1 MKFPPTLTFYGNHSI
16 DFENDNP
23 DALKYYVISE
33 LRKIPIPDEI
43 FLEAHNSLIKQF
55 GSDQDLSTFWEFDTW
70 YPVSFPILPQLDDVI
85 KKNIA
90 LFGPMGLN
98 TVFTPHHIMLPA
110 VVYEPL
116 AWYCPQNRELV
127 QTIRSYYHAIINHFG
142 GDHALYVNER
152 IADKY
157 YSNNQLVNGSAL
169 TAFEQ
174 TLVSR
179 YGPVKKPMYSFTPQK
194 LPKYYLDPVTDTRD

>member
-1 MKFPPTLTFYGNHSI
+1 MKYPPTLTFYGNHSI
-16 DFENDNP
+16 DFENDNLVE
-23 DALKYYVISE
+23 LKYHIISE

-43 FLEAHNSLIKQF
+43 YLAAYDSLIKQF
-55 GSDQDLSTFWEFDTW
+55 GNQDLSTFWEFDTW
-70 YPVSFPILPQLDDVI
+70 YPVSFTIQPHLDDAM
-85 KKNIA
+85 KKNI
-90 LFGPMGLN
+90 LFIGPMALN
-98 TVFTPHHIMLPA
+98 IVFTPHHIMLPA

-127 QTIRSYYHAIINHFG
+127 QIIRSYYHAIINHFG

-157 YSNNQLVNGSAL
+157 YSKNSVVNGSAL

-174 TLVSR
+174 TLKTH
-179 YGPVKKPMYSFTPQK
+179 YGPVKKPLYTFTPQK
-194 LPKYYLDPVTDTRD
+194 LPKYYLDPVTVTRL